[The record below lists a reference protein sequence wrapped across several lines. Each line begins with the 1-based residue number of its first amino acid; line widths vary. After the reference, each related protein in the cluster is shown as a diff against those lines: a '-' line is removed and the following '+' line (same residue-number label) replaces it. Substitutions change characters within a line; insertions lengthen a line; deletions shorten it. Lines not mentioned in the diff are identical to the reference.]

1 MKMGKRQRTE
11 ETRQRLEDG
20 MVLTK
25 HTHDLLQIKDLYHMI
40 KRACKESSGDGKAM
54 AYRF

>member
-1 MKMGKRQRTE
+1 VVNVA
-11 ETRQRLEDG
+11 TRRRVEISLPELFRHNEDG
-20 MVLTK
+20 K
-25 HTHDLLQIKDLYHMI
+25 AHDLLQIKDLYHMI